1 MNSEKIYNN
10 YHMTKPKKVYDFA
23 NANIAYKSTVLD
35 LGCATGNFG
44 EYLHKK
50 RKCTI
55 MGVDFSEKQ
64 LEIARQKNAYE
75 KLFCI
80 NLNNLT
86 DELDE
91 YKNYFDTIILTDV
104 IEHITETENLFFRIK
119 PLLKEN
125 GNIIVSVPNIT
136 HQSIKLSILLDEFNY
151 MPCGILDDTH
161 VKFYTARSATELF
174 NKEQLK
180 IVNFSIMA
188 NTSLTCDSNIDIS
201 KIPQEIIDYVK
212 NTRCALHYQYIFIL
226 QPSPNAKEHNDKFMK
241 PILTQKLI

>member
-1 MNSEKIYNN
+1 MV
-10 YHMTKPKKVYDFA
+10 KPEKVYDFA

-44 EYLHKK
+44 EYLHNK
-50 RKCTI
+50 RKCTVF
-55 MGVDFSEKQ
+55 GVDFSARQ

-180 IVNFSIMA
+180 IVNFSIMVNA
-188 NTSLTCDSNIDIS
+188 SLTADCNIDIS

-212 NTRCALHYQYIFIL
+212 NTRCALYYQYIFIL